1 VGKTGKQA
9 TGRNTSLAWH
19 REQAAS
25 FPSSSGKASH
35 ESFGQTA
42 FCSTFHVSR
51 QAAETDKQDAQT
63 GDRDAKTVW
72 QACEPARPIQA
83 EGSMCC
89 ALGFT
94 DPARG
99 TSNVF
104 RLVRVCQGF
113 KLPRSKLSATNN
125 SQGDESE
132 Q

>member
-1 VGKTGKQA
+1 MWGRRGNKQLGA
-9 TGRNTSLAWH
+9 TPALLGIANKQPLSHLPLARRHTSPLA
-19 REQAAS
+19 RR
-25 FPSSSGKASH
+25 P
-35 ESFGQTA
+35 

-94 DPARG
+94 DPTRG

-104 RLVRVCQGF
+104 RLVRVRQGF
-113 KLPRSKLSATNN
+113 TP
-125 SQGDESE
+125 
-132 Q
+132 